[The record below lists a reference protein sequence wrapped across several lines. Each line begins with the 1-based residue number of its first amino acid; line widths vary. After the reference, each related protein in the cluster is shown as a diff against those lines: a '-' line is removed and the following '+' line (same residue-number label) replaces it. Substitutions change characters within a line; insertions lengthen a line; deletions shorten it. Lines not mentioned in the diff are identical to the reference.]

1 MFSVIMALI
10 FLCISVTFFVL
21 SRSRK
26 KESGTT
32 ETVDRYEMK
41 SNKHSRQVPRWA
53 FITGG
58 WASLV
63 IAFIC
68 VASTS
73 IVYIDSDETGHLK
86 KIYGSSELADGRII
100 ATSGEKGYQAD
111 ILRPGF
117 HFSLLLTVINDI
129 EKMPIVTIPAGFYGR
144 IETRD
149 GIALP
154 KGQIMAAEWHDDEFA
169 KMLDATYFL
178 GEGSGQKGLQ
188 TSVLKPG
195 RYPLNLYLFKV
206 VYGNGNQSITYDMD
220 GESRSEG
227 STINT
232 LQTTIPAGHV
242 GVVTSRIQSRPD
254 NECVVEEKTVVDE
267 KGREVT
273 GALSVPLV
281 PNGCRGIWNEALKPG
296 GYFLNRDAY
305 LITEMN
311 TRVMTW
317 RYDGGYT
324 RRELNLSVDDAGEI
338 KQKEVTSEIQIPENA
353 ADSAVSIKVE
363 GWTVHQNLRALVQVT
378 PANAPIVVAAVGG
391 LKEVEDRV
399 LTPAII
405 AEVRDVLGGQAVLPT
420 MVNGEMVSRLRPV
433 KILDLVE
440 NRDPLQTAV
449 DLKVREHGRK
459 AGVNIM
465 EVRFGNPDIP
475 PEMLVA
481 RKREQL
487 ATQLSRAYVTE
498 RQAQVDRQ
506 KTEREKALADKQSQ
520 LVQAEVN
527 VKKAEQTLLER
538 AKLGEAEKAYLES
551 LAQGEKARALVLGED
566 RVMMLNVVDKI
577 LATLQEKPELM
588 GFVDKL
594 VPNTVV
600 TGSGGGLEGPM
611 AVLGQALGR
620 DSATKE

>member
-1 MFSVIMALI
+1 MFSVIMAMLF
-10 FLCISVTFFVL
+10 FLLAGALLVL
-21 SRSRK
+21 GRKSKKKSDTIETTDEYGRVSRK
-26 KESGTT
+26 PKRNIPPWALQ
-32 ETVDRYEMK
+32 TVSMV
-41 SNKHSRQVPRWA
+41 S
-53 FITGG
+53 F
-58 WASLV
+58 V
-63 IAFIC
+63 IAIMF

-100 ATSGEKGYQAD
+100 ATSGEKGYQAK

-117 HFSLLLTVINDI
+117 HFSLFLTVINDI

-149 GIALP
+149 GKALP
-154 KGQIMAAEWHDDEFA
+154 KGQIMAAEWDDDQFS

-178 GEGSGQKGLQ
+178 TEGTGQKGLQ

-206 VYGNGNQSITYDMD
+206 VYGNGNESITYDMN
-220 GESRSEG
+220 GENRNEG
-227 STINT
+227 TTLNT

-267 KGREVT
+267 KGQEVT

-338 KQKEVTSEIQIPENA
+338 KQKEVTSQIDVPENA

-405 AEVRDVLGGQAVLPT
+405 AEVRDVLGGQAILPT
-420 MVNGEMVSRLRPV
+420 LVDGEMVNRLRPV

-527 VKKAEQTLLER
+527 VQKAEQTLLER
-538 AKLGEAEKAYLES
+538 AKLGEAERAYLES

-600 TGSGGGLEGPM
+600 TGAGGGLEGPM
-611 AVLGQALGR
+611 AVLGQALGNR
-620 DSATKE
+620 AESKE